1 MSRTTR
7 RSHRMLV
14 VAAGACAIVGAA
26 LPAIAQEETRPP
38 RIARAA
44 QPAPPPPS
52 ATPYPGA
59 SVTIDP
65 QWYDYQRTM
74 AQPRY
79 RHPSAPPVVYYVPV
93 PVGYPYYQTYPS
105 YPVYPSGG
113 HSGGGVYDT
122 NGRPLSSGFD
132 APVWAPSSQ
141 YGQGGAGAP
150 GYPAPG
156 YPAPAHTA
164 PGYTPDVSG
173 SPYVVIDGGAMVVD
187 FGNGDRRAIFSCSAL
202 AAERAPDGKART
214 LFYRPPVD
222 GLVLRAGQRGQVIGR
237 PVVSQRSC
245 YTADSYGRIVLD
257 Y

>member
-1 MSRTTR
+1 MSRTNR
-7 RSHRMLV
+7 RSRRMLAV
-14 VAAGACAIVGAA
+14 AGAFSIVAAAA
-26 LPAIAQEETRPP
+26 PAAAQEARP

-65 QWYDYQRTM
+65 QWYEYQRTA

-79 RHPSAPPVVYYVPV
+79 RHPSQPPVVYYVPV
-93 PVGYPYYQTYPS
+93 PAGYPNYQSYPTYPM
-105 YPVYPSGG
+105 YPAYPSSG
-113 HSGGGVYDT
+113 HAGGGVYDT

-141 YGQGGAGAP
+141 YGQGGSGAP
-150 GYPAPG
+150 GV
-156 YPAPAHTA
+156 TS

-187 FGNGDRRAIFSCSAL
+187 FGNGDRRAIASCAAL
-202 AAERAPDGKART
+202 AAERAPDGQART

-237 PVVSQRSC
+237 PAAGVRSC
-245 YTADSYGRIVLD
+245 YTADAYGRIVLD

>member
-1 MSRTTR
+1 MSSTTR

-26 LPAIAQEETRPP
+26 LPAFAQESRAP
-38 RIARAA
+38 RIARAG

-65 QWYDYQRTM
+65 QWYEYQRTT

-93 PVGYPYYQTYPS
+93 PAGYPYYQSYPTYP
-105 YPVYPSGG
+105 
-113 HSGGGVYDT
+113 SGGGVYDT

-150 GYPAPG
+150 GY
-156 YPAPAHTA
+156 TA

-173 SPYVVIDGGAMVVD
+173 SPYVIIDGGAMVVD
-187 FGNGDRRAIFSCSAL
+187 FGNGDRRAISSCAAL

-222 GLVLRAGQRGQVIGR
+222 GLVFRAGQRGQVIGR
-237 PVVSQRSC
+237 PAAGVNSC
-245 YTADSYGRIVLD
+245 YTADAYGRTVLD

>member
-1 MSRTTR
+1 MNRTNR
-7 RSHRMLV
+7 RSHRMLAV
-14 VAAGACAIVGAA
+14 AGAFAIVAATSPAA
-26 LPAIAQEETRPP
+26 AQQTRP

-65 QWYDYQRTM
+65 QWYDYQRTS
-74 AQPRY
+74 APPRY
-79 RHPSAPPVVYYVPV
+79 HHPSVPPVVYYVPV
-93 PVGYPYYQTYPS
+93 PAGYPYYQTYPT
-105 YPVYPSGG
+105 YHSGG
-113 HSGGGVYDT
+113 YSGGGVYDT

-132 APVWAPSSQ
+132 APVWAPSGQ
-141 YGQGGAGAP
+141 YGQGSSSAP
-150 GYPAPG
+150 GA
-156 YPAPAHTA
+156 TA

-187 FGNGDRRAIFSCSAL
+187 FGDGDRRAISSCSAL
-202 AAERAPDGKART
+202 ASERAPDGQART
-214 LFYRPPVD
+214 LFYQPPVD

-237 PVVSQRSC
+237 PAAGVRSC
-245 YTADSYGRIVLD
+245 YTADGYGRIVLD

>member
-14 VAAGACAIVGAA
+14 VASAFAIVAA
-26 LPAIAQEETRPP
+26 ASPAFGQEGRAP
-38 RIARAA
+38 RIARAG

-65 QWYDYQRTM
+65 QWYEYQRS
-74 AQPRY
+74 ASEPRY
-79 RHPSAPPVVYYVPV
+79 RHRPEPPVVYYVPV
-93 PVGYPYYQTYPS
+93 PTGYPYYQS
-105 YPVYPSGG
+105 YP
-113 HSGGGVYDT
+113 SGGGVYDT

-132 APVWAPSSQ
+132 APVWAPQSQ
-141 YGQGGAGAP
+141 YGQGGAA
-150 GYPAPG
+150 
-156 YPAPAHTA
+156 APAYTA

-187 FGNGDRRAIFSCSAL
+187 FGDGDRRAIPSCFAL
-202 AAERAPDGKART
+202 ASERAPDGKART

-222 GLVLRAGQRGQVIGR
+222 GLVFRAGQRGQVIGR
-237 PVVSQRSC
+237 PAVGLNAC
-245 YTADSYGRIVLD
+245 YTADGYGRIVLD

>member
-1 MSRTTR
+1 MIGPVGGNVMSRTTR

-26 LPAIAQEETRPP
+26 LPAAAQEETRPP

-93 PVGYPYYQTYPS
+93 PVGYPYYQSYPTYP
-105 YPVYPSGG
+105 
-113 HSGGGVYDT
+113 SGGGVYDT

-132 APVWAPSSQ
+132 APVWTPSNQ

-150 GYPAPG
+150 GY
-156 YPAPAHTA
+156 TA

-187 FGNGDRRAIFSCSAL
+187 FGNGDRRAVSSCSAL
-202 AAERAPDGKART
+202 ASERAPDGQART

-237 PVVSQRSC
+237 PAEGVRSC
-245 YTADSYGRIVLD
+245 YTADGYGRIILD

>member
-1 MSRTTR
+1 MSRKIR
-7 RSHRMLV
+7 RSRCMLAVAGTIAIV
-14 VAAGACAIVGAA
+14 VAASPVA
-26 LPAIAQEETRPP
+26 AQETRAP
-38 RIARAA
+38 RIARAG

-65 QWYDYQRTM
+65 QWYDYQRTA

-79 RHPSAPPVVYYVPV
+79 HHPSVPAVVYYVPV
-93 PVGYPYYQTYPS
+93 PAGYPYYQTYPS

-141 YGQGGAGAP
+141 YGQGGSGAP
-150 GYPAPG
+150 GVT
-156 YPAPAHTA
+156 APA
-164 PGYTPDVSG
+164 YTPDVSG

-187 FGNGDRRAIFSCSAL
+187 FGNGDRRAISSCSAL